1 MKKKR
6 AIRSAWLLC
15 LALAAL
21 PAAAQNES
29 ATQRHIDSLRQVV
42 EDLAVRVHALEGG
55 RTAES
60 RPPATTTDDTYWR
73 HKARARYFNIGYVSE
88 RLTLPQDGGK
98 LRSDVGASLS
108 WGRTYHLH
116 RKPLLGMIRIGLD
129 WTWLDANWAKYDL
142 SYGGWNGGWDGD
154 RYDPDRYPNNG
165 YPYEDDWGR
174 LDAHKADLGMAVGP
188 SVTVSPIGDLKI
200 NVYGRIVPSCALTV
214 FDGDVNARYATYFS
228 AGGAVS
234 WKVIS
239 MGVEGRWGKIK
250 NAFSDD
256 EDDYDWGYHGNR
268 DLKTRAGA
276 MRLYL
281 SFRF

>member
-29 ATQRHIDSLRQVV
+29 TTQRHIDSLRQVV

-88 RLTLPQDGGK
+88 KLTLPQDGGK

-188 SVTVSPIGDLKI
+188 
-200 NVYGRIVPSCALTV
+200 
-214 FDGDVNARYATYFS
+214 
-228 AGGAVS
+228 
-234 WKVIS
+234 
-239 MGVEGRWGKIK
+239 
-250 NAFSDD
+250 
-256 EDDYDWGYHGNR
+256 
-268 DLKTRAGA
+268 
-276 MRLYL
+276 
-281 SFRF
+281 